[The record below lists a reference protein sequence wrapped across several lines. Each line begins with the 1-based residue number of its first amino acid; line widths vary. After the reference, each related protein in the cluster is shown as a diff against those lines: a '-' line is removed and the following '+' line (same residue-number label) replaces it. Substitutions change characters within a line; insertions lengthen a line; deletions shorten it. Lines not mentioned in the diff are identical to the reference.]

1 METPLHEISTKFK
14 KNDLDLRSQLNLL
27 QEQRAEEERS
37 SVSHIREE
45 DNETESGWK
54 EIQIVKGPEGKS
66 ELVIENLENLTEHT
80 RFQVKRQG
88 DRFKIG
94 IIEEETE
101 QSTLRDKILHRA
113 RNRTIVNDS
122 GGPVSIVSN
131 DNRVSISFS
140 NARVKSN
147 SIA

>member
-1 METPLHEISTKFK
+1 
-14 KNDLDLRSQLNLL
+14 
-27 QEQRAEEERS
+27 
-37 SVSHIREE
+37 
-45 DNETESGWK
+45 
-54 EIQIVKGPEGKS
+54 VKGPEGKS

-94 IIEEETE
+94 IVEEATE
-101 QSTLRDKILHRA
+101 QSTLRDKILNRA
-113 RNRTIVNDS
+113 RNRTIEHS

-140 NARVKSN
+140 NARGKSN
-147 SIA
+147 SMA